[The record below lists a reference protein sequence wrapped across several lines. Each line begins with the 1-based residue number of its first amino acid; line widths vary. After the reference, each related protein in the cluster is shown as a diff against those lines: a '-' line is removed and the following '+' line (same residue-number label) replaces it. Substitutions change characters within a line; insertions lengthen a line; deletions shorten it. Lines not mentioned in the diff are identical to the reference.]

1 MRVSM
6 GVFPTNRT
14 KKSCSMTEDETVR
27 SEGKRRRSF
36 PNLLGWLGY
45 WLLTYSSRAHWDF
58 SWRPSTW
65 TMSDRPQASAEE
77 SKKGPEVHPVVKRKR
92 LTLDIALENLECRI
106 NLDFKK
112 SCAFASYSFSLTPS
126 LIKALAELV
135 RWMTVQ
141 NHHFNISRSAG
152 THNTLMW
159 TWTDNK

>member
-65 TMSDRPQASAEE
+65 TMSDKPQASAEE

-92 LTLDIALENLECRI
+92 LTSQHESIREAGVLYKFRLQKLQFFIDTISYQGIGRI
-106 NLDFKK
+106 GKMADFSK
-112 SCAFASYSFSLTPS
+112 SPFYH
-126 LIKALAELV
+126 K
-135 RWMTVQ
+135 Q
-141 NHHFNISRSAG
+141 ISRY
-152 THNTLMW
+152 TQHPDVNMNW
-159 TWTDNK
+159 Q